1 MVWLAILNKRTND
14 IPGFDGRRITALA
27 PLPPQALDQD
37 PMRPDQIV
45 ISSRCLRM
53 IFSKNSVPA
62 LRQRGSSGP
71 DLLEIR
77 L

>member
-1 MVWLAILNKRTND
+1 MVWLTILNKTTND

-37 PMRPDQIV
+37 PMRSDQIV

-53 IFSKNSVPA
+53 IFSKSPTPA
-62 LRQRGSSGP
+62 LRQRGLSGP
-71 DLLEIR
+71 DLL
-77 L
+77 